1 MAHLCRTLKEFDDHL
16 MSMKLRGQIVD
27 TPLCNCFLSAVGLIP
42 EIREPLPSRD
52 YLSYS
57 FAEAAQPYL
66 HSWMISTLVNTTIPV
81 ISFPSKVCESNCLSQ
96 SLIDCRSLS

>member
-42 EIREPLPSRD
+42 EIREPLPTRD
-52 YLSYS
+52 FETDGKALEEPRQPIEDL
-57 FAEAAQPYL
+57 ATEWEAFKNGEA
-66 HSWMISTLVNTTIPV
+66 
-81 ISFPSKVCESNCLSQ
+81 K
-96 SLIDCRSLS
+96 